1 MYLGLVENGTV
12 AQKVCRNGLFLKMP
26 QLKKKN
32 LEKSKIDLKSE
43 FQTKTG
49 KYFND
54 TIITMMMIIMKM
66 KMIIIKTMI
75 INLITLKNFLD
86 LV

>member
-1 MYLGLVENGTV
+1 MYLVLVENETV

-32 LEKSKIDLKSE
+32 LEKSEIDFKSE

-66 KMIIIKTMI
+66 KMKMIKTMI
-75 INLITLKNFLD
+75 NNLITLNNFLV